1 MGGQQPLGEGNDVV
15 GRAHGL
21 RQAVHRI
28 GQGQQDHG
36 GQRAFNAVGQGVH
49 DLLKGDALEHHA
61 HRHKDDHQQ
70 EGLHGLGGLID
81 HISTH
86 RHRHDHQNGQK
97 EVEEHPGLEA
107 WVGLHAGQLLAHQG
121 LCTISQHLAGLHG
134 PLLRPLHGTIVL
146 HDAGADQPHQD
157 HREDGIK
164 VEGNGPQE
172 QGGAFLLGGDA
183 THPHRQTAEIGCPA
197 SDGDQH
203 AHRRGGGVGDVGQL
217 LPGDPGLVR
226 DAAHGAAHK
235 QGAEGVAEI
244 NEHPQHPGRQ
254 LGPSAAEVLVMD
266 PLGET
271 LDGAGLLEIGHQDAD
286 EGVQQHDPGEAGIAQ
301 ILLQQRGEAQQ
312 KGLQQVRTLGQA
324 GQGRAGDT
332 GDGQGHN
339 GVLGRKGQYDRQ
351 DCGDH
356 RDEPQACQFF
366 HKCLLSFVQDARAE
380 SHTQR
385 SARAGGVT
393 ASPAP
398 GADSCPS
405 G

>member
-1 MGGQQPLGEGNDVV
+1 
-15 GRAHGL
+15 
-21 RQAVHRI
+21 
-28 GQGQQDHG
+28 
-36 GQRAFNAVGQGVH
+36 
-49 DLLKGDALEHHA
+49 
-61 HRHKDDHQQ
+61 
-70 EGLHGLGGLID
+70 
-81 HISTH
+81 
-86 RHRHDHQNGQK
+86 
-97 EVEEHPGLEA
+97 
-107 WVGLHAGQLLAHQG
+107 
-121 LCTISQHLAGLHG
+121 
-134 PLLRPLHGTIVL
+134 
-146 HDAGADQPHQD
+146 
-157 HREDGIK
+157 
-164 VEGNGPQE
+164 
-172 QGGAFLLGGDA
+172 
-183 THPHRQTAEIGCPA
+183 
-197 SDGDQH
+197 
-203 AHRRGGGVGDVGQL
+203 
-217 LPGDPGLVR
+217 
-226 DAAHGAAHK
+226 
-235 QGAEGVAEI
+235 
-244 NEHPQHPGRQ
+244 
-254 LGPSAAEVLVMD
+254 MD